1 MFAIEL
7 PYDIGTFVKITE
19 PLFERK
25 KPLLCGTIVGYS
37 VFGQTDI
44 TIFVS
49 GYKEPWCGEYM
60 LSEIEIMDESEIK
73 KLKERYDE

>member
-25 KPLLCGTIVGYS
+25 KPLLCGTIVSYS

-73 KLKERYDE
+73 KLKERYEE

>member
-19 PLFERK
+19 SLFERK

-73 KLKERYDE
+73 KLKERYEE